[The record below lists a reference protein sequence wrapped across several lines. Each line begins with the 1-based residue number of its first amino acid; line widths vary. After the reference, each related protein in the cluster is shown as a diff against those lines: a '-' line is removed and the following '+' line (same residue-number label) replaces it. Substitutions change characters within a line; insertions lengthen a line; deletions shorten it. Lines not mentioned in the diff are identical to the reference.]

1 MPFAD
6 YDSHDAL
13 GLAERVRQ
21 GDTTPDELLDS
32 ALERCA
38 AHNPTLNAVVIEME
52 DFARDAI
59 RQGLPDGPFK
69 GVPFLVKDLA
79 LQIQGQ
85 RTTNGCRLFAEH
97 VANHDSE
104 LVKRYQRAGLVIFG
118 RSASPE
124 FGLTTT
130 TESTL
135 FGATR
140 NPWNLDH
147 TAGGSSGGASAAVA
161 AGILPLANASDGGG
175 SIRIPAACCGLFG
188 LKPTRGRTPFGPDAG
203 EGWSGMSTVHA
214 LSRSVRDNAA
224 LLDAS
229 EGPEVG
235 SPYWAPPKARPYLEE
250 VTREPGRMRIGL
262 MTQTTNGTDTDPICV
277 AAAEEAGRLLE
288 SLGHEVDPVQIK
300 IDRERLAEASPIV
313 MGANLLAKLEEK
325 AAELGRPLGPDDVE
339 HFTWL
344 SIARAREGTAADYA
358 RAVQTLH
365 ATGRTVDAW
374 FEQYDAILSPT
385 LGAPPQKLGVLSLA
399 NPDLSEMLPAVL
411 QSVGFTQVFNASGH
425 PAISVP
431 LVWSPEGLPIGI
443 QIAGRFGDEGSLFRL
458 AGQLETERPWADRR
472 PEG

>member
-6 YDSHDAL
+6 YDNHDAL

-38 AHNPTLNAVVIEME
+38 AQNPTLNAVVIEME

-79 LQIQGQ
+79 LQIRGQ

-104 LVKRYQRAGLVIFG
+104 LVNRYQKAGLVIFG

-135 FGATR
+135 FGPTR
-140 NPWNLDH
+140 NPWNLEH
-147 TAGGSSGGASAAVA
+147 TAGGSSGGASSAVA

-188 LKPTRGRTPFGPDAG
+188 LKPTRGRTPFGPEAG

-235 SPYWAPPKARPYLEE
+235 SPYWAPPKARPYFEE

-262 MTQTTNGTDTDPICV
+262 LTQTTNGTDTDPICV

-288 SLGHEVDPVQIK
+288 SLGHQVDPVRIE

-313 MGANLLAKLEEK
+313 MGANLLAKLEDK

-344 SIARAREGTAADYA
+344 SIERAREGTAVDYA

>member
-1 MPFAD
+1 MSFD
-6 YDSHDAL
+6 EYERYDAL
-13 GLAERVRQ
+13 GLAEKVRQ
-21 GDTTPDELLDS
+21 GEVSPEELLEA

-38 AHNPTLNAVVIEME
+38 DRNPRLNAVVIEME
-52 DFARDAI
+52 SYARKAL
-59 RQGLPDGPFK
+59 QAGLPDGPFR

-79 LQIQGQ
+79 LQIQGE
-85 RTTNGCRLFAEH
+85 RTTNGCRLFADH
-97 VANHDSE
+97 IANHDSE
-104 LVKRYQRAGLVIFG
+104 LVKRYRRAGLVIFG

-135 FGATR
+135 FGQTR
-140 NPWNLDH
+140 NPWNLEH

-161 AGILPLANASDGGG
+161 AGLLPLANASDGGG

-224 LLDAS
+224 LLDVS

-250 VTREPGRMRIGL
+250 VGRDPGRL
-262 MTQTTNGTDTDPICV
+262 QVALLTESTNGTEVDPLCV
-277 AAAEEAGRLLE
+277 SAAEESGQWLE
-288 SLGHEVDPVQIK
+288 SLGHAVERIQLKV
-300 IDRERLAEASPIV
+300 DREGLADSSQVA
-313 MGANLLAKLEEK
+313 MGANLLATLEDQARQK
-325 AAELGRPLGPDDVE
+325 GRCLGPDDVE

-344 SIARAREGTAADYA
+344 SIGRARERTAEDYA
-358 RAVQTLH
+358 RAIRGLH
-365 ATGRTVDAW
+365 ATGRQVDAW
-374 FEQYDAILSPT
+374 FEKFDVILSPT

-399 NPDLSEMLPAVL
+399 NPNLEQMLPAVL

-425 PAISVP
+425 PAMSVP
-431 LVWSPEGLPIGI
+431 LVWSPDGLPIGV
-443 QIAGRFGDEGSLFRL
+443 QIAGRFGDEGTLFQL
-458 AGQLETERPWADRR
+458 ASQLEAERPWADRR
-472 PEG
+472 PPG